1 MEIYP
6 AYFTLL
12 GLIVYAIAYW
22 VYAKWYDRNVW
33 KPDPKATTPAHMYM
47 DGVEFFPS
55 SKYVLYGFQFKGV
68 AGAAPIVGPFV
79 ALSFG
84 WLPALIWILLG
95 NLFIGWIHD
104 YGALFTSTR
113 SEGKTLG
120 PLSYELISPRAR
132 SCLMGFL
139 IFYLITITAA
149 FLHVCSILFVARGG
163 GLIFMI
169 FIVIAGLISGVMLYR
184 LKISIGIV
192 TVVGIIVMIIGLYLG
207 AYIFPL
213 EKALSYEVGLLAT
226 AVICFFGAVLPI
238 IWYAQP
244 VNYMAFW
251 PCIAGIILLIIG
263 ALLTPATGVTV
274 VPPAFGPSFPYGP
287 AGPVWPILFVSI
299 ACGAISGW
307 HSLVSTSGSA
317 RQLDVETDALPIG
330 AGSMLTEG
338 LLALAA
344 LGAYMAIVSPEI
356 IKLGSFGA
364 FPYGAAILTAPLLF
378 VSVTEPTLLTFFT
391 AFIAI
396 YAITVEQIVIRFF
409 RLGLTEITAPLP
421 SLRVTIG
428 NKYVGAIIGLLI
440 GGAFAWAGAWLN
452 LWTLFGGSNQLMA
465 GLALLL
471 VSVYLATVKRPTK
484 FTLLPAIFMILTCEA
499 AMLWHVHAF
508 ASAILAGKPIAG
520 AILARPEYLEVALGF
535 NVVFGIV
542 GIVLFILGAIVAY
555 DASKALSRAW
565 KAEKEA

>member
-12 GLIVYAIAYW
+12 GLIFYVVAYL

-55 SKYVLYGFQFKGV
+55 SKYVLYGFQFKGI

-95 NLFIGWIHD
+95 NFFIGWIHD
-104 YGALFTSTR
+104 YGAVFASVR
-113 SEGKTLG
+113 NEGKTLG
-120 PLSYELISPRAR
+120 PLTYELIGPRAR

-149 FLHVCSILFVARGG
+149 FLHVCSILFVSRGG

-184 LKISIGIV
+184 MKISIGIV
-192 TVVGIIVMIIGLYLG
+192 TVIGIIVMIIGLYLG
-207 AYIFPL
+207 AYVFPL
-213 EKALSYEVGLLAT
+213 VGAIPYEGVLFAT
-226 AVICFFGAVLPI
+226 AVICFIGAVVPI

-274 VPPAFGPSFPYGP
+274 IAPAFGTSFPMGP

-307 HSLVSTSGSA
+307 HSLVGTSGSA

-344 LGAYMAIVSPEI
+344 LGAYMVVATPEI
-356 IKLGSFGA
+356 VALGKFGA
-364 FPYGAAILTAPLLF
+364 FPFGAAKLAAPLLF
-378 VSVTEPTLLTFFT
+378 VSEADPALLTFFT

-396 YAITVEQIVIRFF
+396 FAITVLQLVIRFF
-409 RLGLTEITAPLP
+409 RLGMTEIMAPWPALRA
-421 SLRVTIG
+421 SLG
-428 NKYVGAIIGLLI
+428 NKYVGALIGLLV
-440 GGAFAWAGAWLN
+440 GGAFAWAGAWIN
-452 LWTLFGGSNQLMA
+452 LWTLFGGANQLMA
-465 GLALLL
+465 GMALLL
-471 VSVYLATVKRPTK
+471 VSVYLATVKKPTK
-484 FTLLPAIFMILTCEA
+484 FNLLPAIFMILTCEA
-499 AMLWHVHAF
+499 ALLWEAYLF
-508 ASAILAGKPIAG
+508 ATAVMTGKPIAAG
-520 AILARPEYLEVALGF
+520 HIAAYPGVALGF
-535 NVVFGIV
+535 NVVFGIM
-542 GIVLFILGAIVAY
+542 GIVLFILGAIVTF

-565 KAEKEA
+565 KAEKVV